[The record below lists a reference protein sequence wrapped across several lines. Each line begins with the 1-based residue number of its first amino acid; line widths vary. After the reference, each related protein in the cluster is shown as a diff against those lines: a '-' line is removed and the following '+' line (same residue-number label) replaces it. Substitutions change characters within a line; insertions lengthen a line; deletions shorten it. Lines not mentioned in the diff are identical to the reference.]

1 MDVSRPFPPSPAFSD
16 CDSLAGIDDLDA
28 FLDAQGKLSQW
39 PTPPMKRE
47 IEEDLEVP
55 SEESDYESEDGVDG
69 MQFRLEEE
77 TTQANIFADLDVATV
92 FARELRLDGPQAWD
106 DILLM
111 EEIFVRAQL
120 PIEVLALS
128 FNIMSKLVRQQV
140 IDILLQDLSLNHVV
154 LATLSLASIHTNDH
168 SPSPS
173 YLARHVSVT
182 PATGKQ
188 VDNATIAVMTALDWR
203 VHDCSEGAAI
213 LSTLRLFERREP
225 APFHASHLAYD
236 LYDEPFLKPQPLCF
250 DMVARG
256 GTRWANG
263 QLTPGASSTCSV
275 VPEFE
280 NSFLPLL

>member
-1 MDVSRPFPPSPAFSD
+1 MRAKMASMV
-16 CDSLAGIDDLDA
+16 CNVC
-28 FLDAQGKLSQW
+28 SQ
-39 PTPPMKRE
+39 K
-47 IEEDLEVP
+47 
-55 SEESDYESEDGVDG
+55 
-69 MQFRLEEE
+69 E

-173 YLARHVSVT
+173 FLARHVSVT
-182 PATGKQ
+182 PTTGKQ

-203 VHDCSEGAAI
+203 VHDCSEIPAI

-225 APFHASHLAYD
+225 APFHASHLAHD

-250 DMVARG
+250 DMAVRG
-256 GTRWANG
+256 ETQWANG

>member
-1 MDVSRPFPPSPAFSD
+1 MMRWAMLTCV
-16 CDSLAGIDDLDA
+16 
-28 FLDAQGKLSQW
+28 
-39 PTPPMKRE
+39 
-47 IEEDLEVP
+47 
-55 SEESDYESEDGVDG
+55 
-69 MQFRLEEE
+69 
-77 TTQANIFADLDVATV
+77 ADLDIATV

-111 EEIFVRAQL
+111 EELFVRVQL
-120 PIEVLALS
+120 PIEVLALA
-128 FNIMSKLVRQQV
+128 FNIMSKLVKQQA
-140 IDILLQDLSLNHVV
+140 IDLLLQDISLNTLV

-168 SPSPS
+168 SPSPA

-182 PATGKQ
+182 PTTGKQ
-188 VDNATIAVMTALDWR
+188 IDQATIAVMTALDWR
-203 VHDCSEGAAI
+203 VHSCSENAAI

-225 APFHASHLAYD
+225 PLYTSPLAHD

-250 DMVARG
+250 NLAVSG
-256 GTRWANG
+256 VTQWANG

>member
-39 PTPPMKRE
+39 PTPPLKRE

-69 MQFRLEEE
+69 MQRMLEDQKAC
-77 TTQANIFADLDVATV
+77 TNIIADLDIATV

-111 EEIFVRAQL
+111 EEIFVRAEL

-128 FNIMSKLVRQQV
+128 FNIMSKLAKQQT
-140 IDILLQDLSLNHVV
+140 IGILLQDLSLNLLV

-173 YLARHVSVT
+173 YLARHVSVEST
-182 PATGKQ
+182 TGKQ
-188 VDNATIAVMTALDWR
+188 VDGAIIAVMTALDWR

-213 LSTLRLFERREP
+213 LSTLHLFERREP
-225 APFHASHLAYD
+225 PPHTAHFAQD
-236 LYDEPFLKPQPLCF
+236 LYDEPFLKPQPLRF
-250 DMVARG
+250 DMAVRG
-256 GTRWANG
+256 ETQWANG